1 MRGGTVSGSIGGGLA
16 QFGRQPSSEPKDNR
30 SDTVIV
36 KGKTLIEKSGGTVE
50 KNDKS
55 SGSASIQIHNEHFD
69 GAIVGGGISGHGGS
83 DLKTT
88 STPNQNHRT

>member
-30 SDTVIV
+30 SD
-36 KGKTLIEKSGGTVE
+36 KGKTLIEMSGGTVE